1 MKNLGKA
8 ILAGLAAGAAASL
21 AMKVV
26 DEIWERSFDTPSYE
40 TEFAK
45 KIAPQHPTALHFGI
59 GTVLGAGYSV
69 AVELMPEAAI
79 AGGIP
84 FFVGEAVLGNEVIGP
99 QVGLFRPP
107 QYYPANKHWNS
118 VLTHVVYGAVAEVVR
133 REVRRRL

>member
-8 ILAGLAAGAAASL
+8 LLAGVAAGAAASL

-26 DEIWERSFDTPSYE
+26 DEMWERHFDTPSYE
-40 TEFAK
+40 TEFTRRLAGRH
-45 KIAPQHPTALHFGI
+45 ASALHFSI
-59 GTVLGAGYSV
+59 GMALGAGYGL

-84 FFVGEAVLGNEVIGP
+84 FFVGEAVLGNEMIGP
-99 QVGLFRPP
+99 MVGMFRPP
-107 QYYPANKHWNS
+107 QDYPANKHWNS
-118 VLTHVVYGAVAEVVR
+118 VITHVVYGAVAELAR